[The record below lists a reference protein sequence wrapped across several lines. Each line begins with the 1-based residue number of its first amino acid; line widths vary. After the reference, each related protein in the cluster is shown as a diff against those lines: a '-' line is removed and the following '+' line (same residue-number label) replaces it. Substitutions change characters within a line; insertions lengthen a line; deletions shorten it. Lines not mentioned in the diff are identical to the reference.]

1 MSSEVED
8 LKKEIQEAHNRIEG
22 LKERLMN
29 VEHYLGLRSH
39 SFEGY
44 RRQYNF
50 HQIKQDMVY
59 RNRPQSLF
67 ERNKKR

>member
-1 MSSEVED
+1 MSEVED
-8 LKKEIQEAHNRIEG
+8 LKKEVSDAHSRIEN

-39 SFEGY
+39 TFAGY

-50 HQIKQDMVY
+50 HQIKEDMVY
-59 RNRPQSLF
+59 RNRPLSIHD
-67 ERNKKR
+67 RKKVR